1 VVVLAVALFPNYV
14 GLLVRRER
22 PPASAAEAG
31 PTRTVTL
38 RIEGMTCEACA
49 VHVERELAS
58 VPGVRRATVV
68 YSEGR
73 AIVTVDPARPP
84 DLASLIAAVGTAGYQ
99 AHAQEDP

>member
-1 VVVLAVALFPNYV
+1 L
-14 GLLVRRER
+14 RRGQ

-31 PTRTVTL
+31 PTQTVTL

-49 VHVERELAS
+49 VHVESELVA

-73 AIVTVDPARPP
+73 AIVTVDAAHPP
-84 DLASLIAAVGTAGYQ
+84 DAALLVSAVGKAGYR
-99 AHAQEDP
+99 AHVEEDK